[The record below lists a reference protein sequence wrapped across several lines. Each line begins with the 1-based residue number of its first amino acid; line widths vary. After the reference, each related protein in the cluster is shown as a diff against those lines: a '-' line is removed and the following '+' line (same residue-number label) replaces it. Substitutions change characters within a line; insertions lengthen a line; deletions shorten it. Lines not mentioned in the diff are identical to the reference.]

1 MSYEIGTGD
10 LQRHIG
16 SLPSTAAAAP
26 VHPKESSAAAEGTLQ
41 VAEAD
46 KTKLSSLGG
55 LVSQALEGSDTR
67 TAKVASL
74 QQAISSGQY
83 NVSSSNV
90 AEKLIQSLLE

>member
-1 MSYEIGTGD
+1 MTYEIGTGD

-16 SLPSTAAAAP
+16 SLSSTTPAAP
-26 VHPKESSAAAEGTLQ
+26 VHPMESSSAGEAALHVEG
-41 VAEAD
+41 AD
-46 KTKLSSLGG
+46 QTKLSSLGG

-83 NVSSSNV
+83 NVSSSDV
-90 AEKLIQSLLE
+90 ADKLIQSLLE